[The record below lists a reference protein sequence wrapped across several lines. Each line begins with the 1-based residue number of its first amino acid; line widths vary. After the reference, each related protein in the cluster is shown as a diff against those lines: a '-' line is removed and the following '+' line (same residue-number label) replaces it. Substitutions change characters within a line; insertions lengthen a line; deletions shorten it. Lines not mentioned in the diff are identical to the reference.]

1 MARFYRALETKYQ
14 AEIEEGLATL
24 DLYFNN
30 AVGVGEHPD
39 IMEVLDNYL
48 EKIDSARAKL
58 DILKQIADNSQQN
71 QQTVTDSPQGPTTQ

>member
-1 MARFYRALETKYQ
+1 MVRFYRALEVKYQ

-39 IMEVLDNYL
+39 IMEVLDKYL
-48 EKIDSARAKL
+48 DKIDSAKSKL
-58 DILKQIADNSQQN
+58 EILKTISSASANVS
-71 QQTVTDSPQGPTTQ
+71 

>member
-48 EKIDSARAKL
+48 DKIDSARAKL
-58 DILKQIADNSQQN
+58 DILNQIANN
-71 QQTVTDSPQGPTTQ
+71 GQQTVANAPEGPTL

>member
-39 IMEVLDNYL
+39 IMKVLDSYL

-71 QQTVTDSPQGPTTQ
+71 VMNSPEGPTSQ

>member
-39 IMEVLDNYL
+39 IMEVLDSYL
-48 EKIDSARAKL
+48 DKIDNARAKL
-58 DILKQIADNSQQN
+58 DILKQIVNNSQQ
-71 QQTVTDSPQGPTTQ
+71 TFTDSPQGPTTQ

>member
-1 MARFYRALETKYQ
+1 MANFYRALETKYQ

-48 EKIDSARAKL
+48 DKIDSARSKL
-58 DILKQIADNSQQN
+58 DILKQITN
-71 QQTVTDSPQGPTTQ
+71 QTVNPNEKE

>member
-39 IMEVLDNYL
+39 IMEVLDSYL
-48 EKIDSARAKL
+48 DKIDSARAKL
-58 DILKQIADNSQQN
+58 DILNQIANNGQQN
-71 QQTVTDSPQGPTTQ
+71 QQTVTDSPQGPT